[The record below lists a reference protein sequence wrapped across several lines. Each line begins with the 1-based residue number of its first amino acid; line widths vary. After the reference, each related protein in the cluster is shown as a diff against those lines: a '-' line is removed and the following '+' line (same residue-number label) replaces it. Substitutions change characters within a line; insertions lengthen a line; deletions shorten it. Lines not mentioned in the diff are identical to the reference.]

1 MHAAGTSHP
10 SVDNARMGWN
20 RRSTR
25 EIIERLH
32 ALPAVERLLP
42 ALDGLAPCH
51 LVGGAVRDLLRGEP
65 AVDIDL
71 VVVGD
76 APAVARALARRLDG
90 TVVEHGR
97 FATATL
103 QAGALTADL
112 ASARRERYPQP
123 GALPEVEPAG
133 LEEDLARRDFT
144 VNAMA
149 LDMSSSGLGRLTDL
163 HGGRD
168 DLDGALVRVLH
179 ERSFRDDPTRL
190 LRAVRYEAR
199 LDGAIEPATERLA
212 VEAVAAA
219 ALASVSGPRVRDELL
234 DLLAE
239 QRAPE
244 AVGRLDE
251 LGLIHGLHPDLRA
264 DAELLAG
271 VGLGSIETGADRAL
285 AGLAALCCAD
295 PDGTAS
301 FVERLGLTARS
312 RDSVLR
318 AARSGPRLAVA
329 LRTPRSGS
337 ELHALLAPEPPEAL
351 ALALALGAPAQPV
364 LRFCSELAGVALV
377 IGGDDLIAAGAAPS
391 PGLGAALDRALAR
404 KLDGE
409 LSGREAELRAA
420 LDELGALEDAG

>member
-1 MHAAGTSHP
+1 MDNGGVAGS
-10 SVDNARMGWN
+10 D
-20 RRSTR
+20 RSTLDLG
-25 EIIERLH
+25 ERVR
-32 ALPAVERLLP
+32 ALPGVERLLP

-76 APAVARALARRLDG
+76 APAVARGLAQRLGG
-90 TVVEHGR
+90 TVVEHDR

-112 ASARRERYPQP
+112 ASARRERYPRP

-133 LEEDLARRDFT
+133 LDEDLARRDFT

-149 LDMSSSGLGRLTDL
+149 LGLSSGDLGRLTDL

-168 DLDGALVRVLH
+168 DLEGGLVRVLH

-190 LRAVRYEAR
+190 LRAVRYEVR
-199 LDGAIEPATERLA
+199 LGGALEPETERLA
-212 VEAVAAA
+212 VEAAAA
-219 ALASVSGPRVRDELL
+219 GALASVSGPRVRDELL

-239 QRAPE
+239 HRAPE
-244 AVGRLDE
+244 AVGRLDA
-251 LGLIHGLHPDLRA
+251 LGLVRALHPALRA
-264 DAELLAG
+264 DRELVAG
-271 VGLGSIETGADRAL
+271 VALGSIETGADRAL

-295 PDGTAS
+295 PDAAAP
-301 FVERLGLTARS
+301 FVERLGLASRS

-318 AARSGPRLAVA
+318 AARSGPPLAVA

-337 ELHALLAPEPPEAL
+337 ALHALLAPEPPEAL

-364 LRFCSELAGVALV
+364 LRFGSELKGVALD
-377 IGGDDLIAAGAAPS
+377 IGGDDLIAAGASPS
-391 PGLGAALDRALAR
+391 PRLGAALDRTLAR

-409 LSGREAELRAA
+409 LSGRDAELRAA
-420 LDELGALEDAG
+420 LDELDGLEDVE